1 MFFIYI
7 INYTLLNL
15 YNVMSIVGEEN
26 WEKVSRLLIRYE
38 DKKMRVVTAKE
49 CEVS

>member
-26 WEKVSRLLIRYE
+26 WKNVSRLLIRYE
-38 DKKMRVVTAKE
+38 NKKMRVVIANE